1 MEPTPMLQMNFEQD
15 SSGKPGEWAAY
26 FTDVQGS
33 IYVGR
38 AATPEAAVLDLAGK
52 IRQEMNRK
60 SFAGKVANALNQ
72 PLPSILPG
80 HQIDTPETVADMT
93 RIANV
98 GKTVWYMP
106 ASDDVAEAGRILP
119 AIITRE
125 WAGSRMDLYVF
136 GSQAF
141 IRSSVEW
148 SASKNS
154 GTWDWP
160 KKS

>member
-72 PLPSILPG
+72 TLPSILPG
-80 HQIDTPETVADMT
+80 HQIDTPETVAK
-93 RIANV
+93 INNV
-98 GKTVWYMP
+98 GKIVWYLP
-106 ASDDVAEAGRILP
+106 ASDDVTEQAGQILP
-119 AIITRE
+119 GIITRE
-125 WAGSRMDLYVF
+125 WAGSHMDLQVF
-136 GSQAF
+136 GNKGIF
-141 IRSSVEW
+141 TRYSVEW
-148 SASKNS
+148 SGSGNS

-160 KKS
+160 KK